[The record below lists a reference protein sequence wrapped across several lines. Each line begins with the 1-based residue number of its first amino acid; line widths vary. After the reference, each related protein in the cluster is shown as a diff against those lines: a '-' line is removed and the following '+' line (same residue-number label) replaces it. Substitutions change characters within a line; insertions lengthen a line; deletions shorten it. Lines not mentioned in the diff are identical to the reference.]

1 MLFIKNTPRIPL
13 LCPGFFLILVL
24 ILSSQISVSAQT
36 NSIYFKTLQQT
47 LIKDGF
53 DQARIN
59 VLYSKP
65 EVYFETEGVSR
76 FLAHREATLNYA
88 QFASPYSIQKARQY
102 MEKHKSILENTEK
115 SYGVDKEIVTAIIL
129 IESRFGTLMDG
140 PSTLNILSTMAS
152 LADPDVRKMFWNEV
166 TRSRELSRKKYEK
179 WAKQKSKWGYTELK
193 AFLEYTAQ
201 ENIDPL
207 TVYGSYAGAVGIA
220 QFMPSNILVFAKD
233 GDNDGKVDL
242 FNHADAI
249 TSIANYLK
257 HYGWHAEINREKAAK
272 VILRYNR
279 STYYVD
285 TVLTISELLYPD

>member
-1 MLFIKNTPRIPL
+1 MLFIKNTPRIHL
-13 LCPGFFLILVL
+13 LCPGFFLILGL
-24 ILSSQISVSAQT
+24 ILSAQISVSAQT
-36 NSIYFKTLQQT
+36 NNSYFKALQQT

-59 VLYSKP
+59 ALYSKP
-65 EVYFETEGVSR
+65 EVHFETEGVSR
-76 FLAHREATLNYA
+76 FLVHREATLNYA
-88 QFASPYSIQKARQY
+88 QFASPDSIQKARQY

-115 SYGVDKEIVTAIIL
+115 TYSVNKKIVTAIIL

-152 LADPDVRKMFWNEV
+152 LADPNVRKMFWNEV
-166 TRSRELSRKKYEK
+166 ARSSKLSREKYEK
-179 WAKQKSKWGYTELK
+179 WAKKKSKWGYTELK

-220 QFMPSNILVFAKD
+220 QFMPSNILAFARD

-272 VILRYNR
+272 VILRYNY
-279 STYYVD
+279 SPYYVD